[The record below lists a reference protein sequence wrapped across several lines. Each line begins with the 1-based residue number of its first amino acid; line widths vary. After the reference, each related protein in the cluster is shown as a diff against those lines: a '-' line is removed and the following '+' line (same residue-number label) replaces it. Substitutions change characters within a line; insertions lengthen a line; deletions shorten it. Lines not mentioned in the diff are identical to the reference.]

1 MYRRI
6 KPRAQTGQDQTG
18 PYQVTTPQNVY
29 IGWIEPNQSTNW
41 EREDN
46 KIGTH
51 QDLSNGY
58 YTRWFVLLCYW
69 CIDLTWTFYC
79 NWNWTEDA
87 ADYCHSSNSE
97 HSVCD
102 QGTKENNLM
111 GSTSADRPTDR
122 KLWFMMIF
130 CITLHLF
137 NMPNW
142 RWFLAQQEFTA
153 HTIASLSLSND
164 RLMTSI
170 NWFDKKLDT
179 QQNIILN
186 LANIFFMIKIV
197 SQLYGTSFF
206 SVTLAIWW
214 KLLGWVTSD
223 AFLNFRSTIP
233 HIIRSIMFYLCLY
246 SVLLFF

>member
-6 KPRAQTGQDQTG
+6 KRRAQTGQDQTG

-29 IGWIEPNQSTNW
+29 IGWIEPNQSTKW

-79 NWNWTEDA
+79 NWNWTEDT

-111 GSTSADRPTDR
+111 GSTSADRSTDR

-142 RWFLAQQEFTA
+142 RWFLAQQELTA

-170 NWFDKKLDT
+170 NWFDKKIEHSTKHYTKFGQYFFYDK
-179 QQNIILN
+179 NCVAIIWNQFFFLSRWQFGESF
-186 LANIFFMIKIV
+186 LAESPLMHF
-197 SQLYGTSFF
+197 
-206 SVTLAIWW
+206 
-214 KLLGWVTSD
+214 
-223 AFLNFRSTIP
+223 
-233 HIIRSIMFYLCLY
+233 
-246 SVLLFF
+246 